1 MGADMIAHVLDGAM
15 DRSVLVERAMRPQL
29 VIVGGILARIAERYP
44 RLEFR
49 VVESDA
55 GTLCCGSAKSILLF
69 AAPLKR
75 CIRLI
80 SRRNVCLK
88 KPWLSSRASKIH
100 GRRAAR

>member
-55 GTLCCGSAKSILLF
+55 GTLCRLLRERKIDL
-69 AAPLKR
+69 A
-75 CIRLI
+75 
-80 SRRNVCLK
+80 VCR
-88 KPWLSSRASKIH
+88 PPEAMD
-100 GRRAAR
+100 